1 MVWAY
6 RLAAISAALLVSGSA
21 SAAQQTE
28 DCRAIVDPARRL
40 ACYDTRESNPA
51 QPPVASGPSSTERAQ
66 PERTRSAGAI
76 PASAAT
82 DPNRTFDS
90 RIAGAT
96 LLRNGLYR
104 IRLADGSEWTT
115 SITGQ
120 RPKIGEKIHH
130 RRTFIGTHYFDT
142 ETGRPL
148 TVRPSSSAR

>member
-28 DCRAIVDPARRL
+28 DCRAIADPARRL
-40 ACYDTRESNPA
+40 ACYDTRESNPT
-51 QPPVASGPSSTERAQ
+51 QPPVASGPSSSEPAR
-66 PERTRSAGAI
+66 PERTRSASAT
-76 PASAAT
+76 PAPATT
-82 DPNRTFDS
+82 DPNRTFNS
-90 RIAGAT
+90 QIAGAS

-120 RPKIGEKIHH
+120 RPKVGDKIHH

-148 TVRPSSSAR
+148 TVRPAR